1 MLLCIINY
9 REVPQILIIA
19 TVTIYRI
26 RIYMTPLLI
35 KPRLQENS
43 MKIWINRHFFVQKFE
58 KFQSYLNRPPP

>member
-26 RIYMTPLLI
+26 RVYMTPLLI

-43 MKIWINRHFFVQKFE
+43 MKIWINRHFLSKNLKNF
-58 KFQSYLNRPPP
+58 NHI